1 MREGWSQPWPLTPAC
16 VWPLAGDAANSDEN
30 LYDGCFPAFH
40 SVDDFA
46 TYVQGR
52 WWEAH
57 GTPTNTVGIIL
68 SVFFWLGLA
77 GVGYLL

>member
-1 MREGWSQPWPLTPAC
+1 ME
-16 VWPLAGDAANSDEN
+16 EN
-30 LYDGCFPAFH
+30 LYDGCFPAFG

-46 TYVQGR
+46 TYAQGL
-52 WWEAH
+52 WWETH
-57 GTPTNTVGIIL
+57 SKPTNTVGIIL